1 MLKKLLILF
10 AVVFCL
16 DVVAAEKSLAYKETI
31 KKAEDLLLQKERAKA
46 VKVLTTLLEQEKQN
60 KLAQA
65 EARKILKDINGLFL
79 NEKAQQNYELA
90 LNLKNTDLNQALAKL
105 NEALTWEAD
114 NFKILTEI
122 SRIKI
127 NKKDCKSTLQALE
140 LANQQNPFD
149 ELISVTLSQAYFCE
163 SETLKCENIVN
174 KFIDPKRKANK
185 YEWLQ
190 LEFLLKLKEKDYT
203 KAKDIFTEMKTV
215 EGKNPQLELY
225 EGLLNKNSSAKNENI
240 NKSTLSCKGVNQSLL
255 RKFQQDPF
263 FCEPEL
269 LSALTESKP

>member
-1 MLKKLLILF
+1 MLKQSVLFVAILF
-10 AVVFCL
+10 SISART
-16 DVVAAEKSLAYKETI
+16 AEKSLAYKETI
-31 KKAEDLLLQKERAKA
+31 KKAEDFLLQKERSKA
-46 VKVLTTLLEQEKQN
+46 VKLLTTLLDQEKQN
-60 KLAQA
+60 KQAQA

-90 LNLKNTDLNQALAKL
+90 LNLKNTDSNQALAKL

-140 LANQQNPFD
+140 LANQQNPYD
-149 ELISVTLSQAYFCE
+149 ELISLTLSQAYFCE

-174 KFIDPKRKANK
+174 KFIDPKRKTNK

-190 LEFLLKLKEKDYT
+190 LEFLLKIKEKDYT
-203 KAKDIFTEMKTV
+203 KAKDIYAEMKAV

-225 EGLLNKNSSAKNENI
+225 ESLLNKNNAVKNENT
-240 NKSTLSCKGVNQSLL
+240 NKNTLTCKGVSQSLL

-263 FCEPEL
+263 FCELEL

>member
-1 MLKKLLILF
+1 MFKKTLF
-10 AVVFCL
+10 I
-16 DVVAAEKSLAYKETI
+16 VAAIFSLTAVAADKTSVYKETI
-31 KKAEDLLLQKERAKA
+31 KKAEDFLLQKERSKA
-46 VKVLTTLLEQEKQN
+46 VKLLTSLLDQEKQN
-60 KLAQA
+60 KQAQS

-90 LNLKNTDLNQALAKL
+90 LNLKNTDSNQALAKL
-105 NEALTWEAD
+105 NEALAWESD

-149 ELISVTLSQAYFCE
+149 ELISLTLSQAYFCE
-163 SETLKCENIVN
+163 SETVKCENIVN
-174 KFIDPKRKANK
+174 KFIDPKRKTNK

-190 LEFLLKLKEKDYT
+190 LEFLLKIKEKDYT
-203 KAKDIFTEMKTV
+203 KAKDIFAEMKTV
-215 EGKNPQLELY
+215 EQKNPQLELY
-225 EGLLNKNSSAKNENI
+225 ESLLNKNNSTKNENT
-240 NKSTLSCKGVNQSLL
+240 NKNALTCKGVSQSLL

-263 FCEPEL
+263 FCELEL